1 MFNIQETITKTTWA
15 EVKERA
21 NAGKIESGERFTFS
35 MKSGE
40 RVTVKATRDT
50 KTGKLFFVTE
60 DCLEDER
67 PMNKKDTNKGGWAA
81 SNMRKYLNKTIFALL
96 PDDLQEIIVPTT
108 IVQIV
113 DGMRVECE
121 DKLFLLSQTQ
131 VFGDGQMSEFEP
143 EDAQLDIFLREKDR
157 VKECGDRGTSL
168 WWLRS
173 PHVPSPSDFCG
184 VGYFGGG
191 NGGNGASIAYGVAF
205 GFSLCEDAKGQS

>member
-1 MFNIQETITKTTWA
+1 MFNIQEKITETTWA

-21 NAGKIESGERFTFS
+21 NAGKIASGERFTFS

-50 KTGKLFFVTE
+50 KTGKLFFVAE

-81 SNMRKYLNKTIFALL
+81 SYMRDYLNKTVFALL
-96 PDDLQEIIVPTT
+96 PDDLQEAIAPTS

-113 DGMRVECE
+113 DGERVESQ
-121 DKLFLLSQTQ
+121 DKLFLLSKTQ
-131 VFGDGQMSEFEP
+131 VFGECREIEFEP

-157 VKECGDRGTSL
+157 VKECGDHGTWF

-173 PHVPSPSDFCG
+173 PLASSSSLFCG
-184 VGYFGGG
+184 VNSDGYSGG
-191 NGGNGASIAYGVAF
+191 NAATGAYGVAL
-205 GFSLCEDAKGQS
+205 GFSL

>member
-1 MFNIQETITKTTWA
+1 MFNIQEKITKATWA
-15 EVKERA
+15 EVKKRA

-35 MKSGE
+35 MKTGE

-50 KTGKLFFVTE
+50 KTDKLFFVAE
-60 DCLEDER
+60 DCLKDER
-67 PMNKKDTNKGGWAA
+67 PMNEKGTNEGGWAA
-81 SNMRKYLNKTIFALL
+81 SYMRDYLNKTVFALL
-96 PDDLQEIIVPTT
+96 PDDLQEAIAPTS

-157 VKECGDRGTSL
+157 VKECGDRGTWF

-173 PHVPSPSDFCG
+173 PLASSPSRFCG
-184 VGYFGGG
+184 V
-191 NGGNGASIAYGVAF
+191 NSTGAINNYSATGPGGVAF
-205 GFSLCEDAKGQS
+205 GFSICGDAKGQS